1 MSKFTWRIENFSK
14 LLVKKLYSVT
24 FVIDQYKWRLCL
36 DPKGSSKLMYMY
48 LEIADSSSL
57 PNGWSIPAMYNL
69 ALINQIDLNKTII
82 EECED
87 EFNIQDNSWGLSLIS
102 LSKLLNKSEGFLVDD
117 TCLVEVEVSVVMDA
131 TTPACNDSALY
142 SSVSLDDPIEHVHV
156 ETQSFLESLPKEPS
170 SSCSVSKS
178 PTCEMSL
185 LKGHASSVKEA
196 LHMLISYPFDA
207 LADPMNE
214 TAILESL
221 SELNDHLYLF
231 SDARAKEIMNLKVT
245 FPQITQEWRD
255 SVQVQGRSEHPWS
268 SFEKT
273 RNLLEDL
280 VKRWDEINAQLE
292 ELTKKEMDL
301 GAQLEVIGSSIRQLM
316 EEREELSHQTKA
328 VCSLAEEQANNIKA
342 EKVKLVLE
350 IKLGLAQ

>member
-131 TTPACNDSALY
+131 TTPACNDSGSPVYIGVPARRG
-142 SSVSLDDPIEHVHV
+142 SREASHHK
-156 ETQSFLESLPKEPS
+156 ET
-170 SSCSVSKS
+170 C
-178 PTCEMSL
+178 
-185 LKGHASSVKEA
+185 
-196 LHMLISYPFDA
+196 
-207 LADPMNE
+207 
-214 TAILESL
+214 
-221 SELNDHLYLF
+221 
-231 SDARAKEIMNLKVT
+231 LKVT
-245 FPQITQEWRD
+245 
-255 SVQVQGRSEHPWS
+255 
-268 SFEKT
+268 
-273 RNLLEDL
+273 
-280 VKRWDEINAQLE
+280 
-292 ELTKKEMDL
+292 TKKLYILPFLSMIL
-301 GAQLEVIGSSIRQLM
+301 LNMCTLR
-316 EEREELSHQTKA
+316 LSHFSNPYPRNHPAAARYLNLQH
-328 VCSLAEEQANNIKA
+328 
-342 EKVKLVLE
+342 VKCLC
-350 IKLGLAQ
+350 